1 MSKDLI
7 SLVEKIEASEL
18 ASKINDANLTA
29 ADMLINADPVWVD
42 ILPAGEI
49 VEGLGD
55 YTVTHSGPPIDY
67 ENMTA
72 LHKRGM
78 ISACLFEGWAKTEE
92 EAERLMLEVHNNG
105 SAIVGRY
112 TWDIA
117 CTKQQRVQTL
127 AAQEEFPLRVTIEQE

>member
-1 MSKDLI
+1 MEQQQNTPNFRERFS
-7 SLVEKIEASEL
+7 S
-18 ASKINDANLTA
+18 INYNLERYKVIMHN
-29 ADMLINADPVWVD
+29 DD
-42 ILPAGEI
+42 
-49 VEGLGD
+49 
-55 YTVTHSGPPIDY
+55 VTTMEFVIMVLMDVFY
-67 ENMTA
+67 
-72 LHKRGM
+72 
-78 ISACLFEGWAKTEE
+78 KTEE

>member
-1 MSKDLI
+1 MEQQQNTPNFRERFS
-7 SLVEKIEASEL
+7 SLNYNIERY
-18 ASKINDANLTA
+18 KVIMHND
-29 ADMLINADPVWVD
+29 D
-42 ILPAGEI
+42 
-49 VEGLGD
+49 
-55 YTVTHSGPPIDY
+55 VTTMEFVIMVLMDVFY
-67 ENMTA
+67 
-72 LHKRGM
+72 
-78 ISACLFEGWAKTEE
+78 KTEE

>member
-1 MSKDLI
+1 MEQQQNTPNFRERFSSI
-7 SLVEKIEASEL
+7 NYNIERY
-18 ASKINDANLTA
+18 KVIMHND
-29 ADMLINADPVWVD
+29 D
-42 ILPAGEI
+42 
-49 VEGLGD
+49 
-55 YTVTHSGPPIDY
+55 VTTMEFVIMVLMDVFY
-67 ENMTA
+67 
-72 LHKRGM
+72 
-78 ISACLFEGWAKTEE
+78 KTEE

>member
-1 MSKDLI
+1 MEQQQNTPNFRERFS
-7 SLVEKIEASEL
+7 S
-18 ASKINDANLTA
+18 INYNIDRYKVIMHN
-29 ADMLINADPVWVD
+29 DD
-42 ILPAGEI
+42 
-49 VEGLGD
+49 
-55 YTVTHSGPPIDY
+55 VTTMEFVIMVLMDVFY
-67 ENMTA
+67 
-72 LHKRGM
+72 
-78 ISACLFEGWAKTEE
+78 KTEE